1 MRKIA
6 IIAAA
11 TAATLTPAAAFAQ
24 AVPGA
29 VIAIVDLQKVS
40 SECTACKAANTALQ
54 GQITALRNRQQA
66 LGTPLAAERKTI
78 QAAVDALPEGKAPDA
93 ALEAKIRAFQAKEQQ
108 GSQELQRGQQQ
119 IERNQAYVGQQIATK
134 LAPIYQQVMQR
145 RGANVLLEQG
155 ATLASAANLDVTN
168 DVLAALNAALPSVS
182 ATAPAAPAPSA
193 KQQPQGR

>member
-1 MRKIA
+1 MARRSRQNEDDPGRGRR
-6 IIAAA
+6 AARA
-11 TAATLTPAAAFAQ
+11 RRP
-24 AVPGA
+24 
-29 VIAIVDLQKVS
+29 
-40 SECTACKAANTALQ
+40 
-54 GQITALRNRQQA
+54 
-66 LGTPLAAERKTI
+66 TPLSRRA
-78 QAAVDALPEGKAPDA
+78 
-93 ALEAKIRAFQAKEQQ
+93 IRAFQAKQQQ

-182 ATAPAAPAPSA
+182 ATAPAAPA